1 MAFDIGDEV
10 AAGLSPFV
18 RENEV
23 EADPITA
30 IGSFRSAL
38 LGYFDWPAKA
48 YRKIAVDEQV
58 EVLSLIR
65 AVAVADDGP
74 SLALHAILGRV
85 DGQVVGAHLL
95 EAHVEPTLEG
105 ILVQPPSY
113 LRRCR
118 NPVSGLPL
126 IVLD

>member
-1 MAFDIGDEV
+1 VAFDIGDEV
-10 AAGLSPFV
+10 TAGLGPFV

-74 SLALHAILGRV
+74 SLLSMPFSAGSTGRW
-85 DGQVVGAHLL
+85 VGAHLL
-95 EAHVEPTLEG
+95 EAHVQPTLEG
-105 ILVQPPSY
+105 ILVQPQSY